1 MPFKVMHAHGGLAQC
16 GSQRTGNACA
26 HQQCARQAGAARKGH
41 HIHIRQGFV
50 RVFHDLPTQGQRTP
64 NVVATGQLR
73 HHAAISLVHVNLT
86 VQRMRQQ
93 LGYAGA
99 RRIHQRHTRF
109 ITTRFKSQYKH
120 AASVGD
126 PLPNSWRS
134 VIRRTRRSYAKDP
147 KVQATADLQSAEKPL
162 NRCHFMADQ
171 GVLARIL
178 QHFKMTSPQSLRLVV
193 VAPDLSTA
201 EVTDEAALL
210 LIERSRQLRI
220 GLLEGGFN
228 LIATLPADTFLRERL
243 AQLQP
248 DMIIVDAESEAR
260 DSLEHVVMATR
271 DERRPV
277 VLFTNDND
285 TSHVKYAVAAGVSA
299 YIVAGLEP
307 ARIRPILDVAMAR
320 FEHEQGLRREL
331 LEAKTEL
338 HDRKVIDRAKG
349 MLMARQNLSEKV
361 AYERLRKAAMDK
373 GLRIGEVAQRMLDAA
388 DLLG

>member
-1 MPFKVMHAHGGLAQC
+1 
-16 GSQRTGNACA
+16 
-26 HQQCARQAGAARKGH
+26 
-41 HIHIRQGFV
+41 
-50 RVFHDLPTQGQRTP
+50 
-64 NVVATGQLR
+64 
-73 HHAAISLVHVNLT
+73 
-86 VQRMRQQ
+86 
-93 LGYAGA
+93 
-99 RRIHQRHTRF
+99 
-109 ITTRFKSQYKH
+109 
-120 AASVGD
+120 
-126 PLPNSWRS
+126 
-134 VIRRTRRSYAKDP
+134 
-147 KVQATADLQSAEKPL
+147 
-162 NRCHFMADQ
+162 MADQ

-307 ARIRPILDVAMAR
+307 ALIRPILDVAMAR

-331 LEAKTEL
+331 IEAKTEL